1 MLRMKGGIG
10 LEGCCLEN
18 GVKYRIEREFL
29 SEISIEELIIR
40 MIRSHWDNK
49 AQENEAI

>member
-1 MLRMKGGIG
+1 M
-10 LEGCCLEN
+10 EN
-18 GVKYRIEREFL
+18 VVKYIIEREFL

-40 MIRSHWDNK
+40 MIRSHWNNK

>member
-1 MLRMKGGIG
+1 MLRMKGRIG
-10 LEGCCLEN
+10 LEGCRLEN
-18 GVKYRIEREFL
+18 GVKYMIEREFL

-40 MIRSHWDNK
+40 MIRSHWNNK

>member
-1 MLRMKGGIG
+1 MLRMKGRIG
-10 LEGCCLEN
+10 LEGWRLEN
-18 GVKYRIEREFL
+18 GVKYMIEREFL

>member
-1 MLRMKGGIG
+1 MLRMKGRIG

-18 GVKYRIEREFL
+18 GVKYMIEREFL
-29 SEISIEELIIR
+29 SEISIEEFIIR
-40 MIRSHWDNK
+40 IIRSHWDNN

>member
-18 GVKYRIEREFL
+18 GVKYMIEREFL
-29 SEISIEELIIR
+29 SEISIEELMDRI
-40 MIRSHWDNK
+40 IRSHWNNK

>member
-1 MLRMKGGIG
+1 MLRMKGRIG

-18 GVKYRIEREFL
+18 GVKYMIEREFL

-40 MIRSHWDNK
+40 MIRSHWSNN